1 MYDYYITPDEY
12 EIAKR
17 NGIPRNTLEQRIR
30 DLLWDKQRAI
40 TEPPKNMSKGYG
52 EYAKKAEKIGVKSNT
67 FYTRVKRGW
76 SPERAATTPIIKTDN
91 KFLDEQRKKGI
102 KKIRKYPDWVY
113 EELKKNNINRDT
125 FWRRVNTY
133 KWSVEKACTTPVQE
147 KGKYDRSD
155 HVFRKYDKLTF
166 AR

>member
-76 SPERAATTPIIKTDN
+76 SPERAATTPVIKTDK

-133 KWSVEKACTTPVQE
+133 KWSVKKACTTPVQ
-147 KGKYDRSD
+147 KKR
-155 HVFRKYDKLTF
+155 
-166 AR
+166 

>member
-40 TEPPKNMSKGYG
+40 TEPPKNTSKEYA
-52 EYAKKAEKIGVKSNT
+52 EYAKEAEKKGVKPNT
-67 FYTRVKRGW
+67 IYTRVKR
-76 SPERAATTPIIKTDN
+76 SCTPERAATKPIRKTDN
-91 KFLDEQRKKGI
+91 KLLDEQGKMSIQKT
-102 KKIRKYPDWVY
+102 RKYPDWVD
-113 EELKKNNINRDT
+113 EELNKNNPNRDT

-133 KWSVEKACTTPVQE
+133 KWSVEKACTTPTQE
-147 KGKYDRSD
+147 SGKYDRSN

-166 AR
+166 MR